1 MKYWLFLFRSRY
13 FISIK
18 IPHVLNMEKHIRHLV
33 QIRPITINFSKQ
45 CQVETLQGCD
55 EVMKII
61 VVHRTHINKLL
72 NNEDSHK
79 VNENQHK
86 FVIIGPLFMYES
98 FHLSI
103 WQMTQRYSC
112 LIKLNHIMEGHND
125 S

>member
-1 MKYWLFLFRSRY
+1 MPSCTN
-13 FISIK
+13 SS
-18 IPHVLNMEKHIRHLV
+18 HDH
-33 QIRPITINFSKQ
+33 NFSKQ

-72 NNEDSHK
+72 NNKDLHK
-79 VNENQHK
+79 VNENRHK
-86 FVIIGPLFMYES
+86 FVIIGPLFMHES

-103 WQMTQRYSC
+103 WQMTQRYSR
-112 LIKLNHIMEGHND
+112 LIKLDLIIEGHND